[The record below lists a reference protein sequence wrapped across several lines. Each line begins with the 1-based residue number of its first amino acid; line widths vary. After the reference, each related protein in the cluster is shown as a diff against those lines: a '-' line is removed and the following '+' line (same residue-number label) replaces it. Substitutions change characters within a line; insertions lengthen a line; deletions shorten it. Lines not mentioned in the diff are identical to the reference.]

1 MKTIDR
7 RVERLERAIGVSND
21 RASRQVILVDFV
33 SPADGT
39 VVRSLVLERGQ
50 PQRWVDAAARA
61 ALTDFTEGP

>member
-1 MKTIDR
+1 MRHMIR

-33 SPADGT
+33 SSADGK

-50 PQRWVDAAARA
+50 PQRWVDASARA